1 MSTPSPVGRLY
12 AGTVTLSDD
21 PTPGSS
27 LGWFDRDGNA
37 IDLMQAA
44 MLRLDDKY
52 AIVAQDDVLTGDG
65 RTMWV
70 STVWLGLDHG
80 YGRSEQ
86 PIIYETMVFV
96 RGMSDEY
103 CQRYTTAELAL
114 AGHQLVVSQL
124 LAGVDISELGMAL
137 R

>member
-1 MSTPSPVGRLY
+1 
-12 AGTVTLSDD
+12 
-21 PTPGSS
+21 
-27 LGWFDRDGNA
+27 
-37 IDLMQAA
+37 